1 MQLRHSIHL
10 YFDNGRYI
18 AVVPSH
24 PDCRADGASYAEAL
38 GRVELMLQHSACG
51 LPPNASNDSIAP
63 TASNARGSADLDARS
78 DAGLRCRSS
87 AIKARLVAKFG
98 RLSNRQLAARIGIVA
113 ADAPVMLSSALGG
126 RGSRQVR
133 CAIALALDELPSLL
147 WPDAAGRIRSMDDS
161 CFLDARRETDE
172 ASSPSIEQDEHSIYA
187 D

>member
-18 AVVPSH
+18 AVVPDH

-38 GRVELMLQHSACG
+38 GRLESMLHRSASG
-51 LPPNASNDSIAP
+51 LPTNASNTTCAAGI
-63 TASNARGSADLDARS
+63 
-78 DAGLRCRSS
+78 DAGSRCRSS
-87 AIKARLVAKFG
+87 AIKARLMAKFG

-113 ADAPVMLSSALGG
+113 PDAPVMLSSALGG

-133 CAIALALDELPSLL
+133 CAIALALGELPSSL
-147 WPDAAGRIRSMDDS
+147 WPDSSSRVRATDDS
-161 CFLDARRETDE
+161 CFLDAHRTLDE
-172 ASSPSIEQDEHSIYA
+172 ASPSAIEQAANGVYA